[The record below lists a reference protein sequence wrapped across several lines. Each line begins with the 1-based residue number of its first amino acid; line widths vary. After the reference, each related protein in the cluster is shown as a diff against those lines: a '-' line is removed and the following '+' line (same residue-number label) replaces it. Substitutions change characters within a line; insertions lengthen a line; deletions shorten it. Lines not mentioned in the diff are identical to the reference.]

1 MTDKKT
7 IKAEPR
13 PPRKSKPRTRGARGA
28 PRKRSLGFR
37 VLYWSG
43 VVAAWAFVGLI
54 LFGIYI
60 AHDLPNVSE
69 LQPPEAEPSIVVLA
83 RDGSTIATY
92 GDVHGEWLAFEEF
105 PAPLLAAV
113 IATEDRRFFTHVG
126 FDLQGLIRAGVKN
139 LLSGRIVEGGSTITQ
154 QLAKNMFLS
163 SERTYRR
170 KLQELMLAFWLEMKL
185 SKQEILTL
193 YLNRMYFGSRAY
205 GVDAAAHTYFG
216 HGARHLSVAESAMIV
231 GLLKA
236 PSALAPNRNYDAALR
251 RSHDVL
257 GAMVA
262 VDAISPAE
270 AEIAMAN
277 PPRIVRSMTGA
288 DSRYFADWV
297 VERLPRSVTAQGVP
311 LVVHTTLDP
320 QAQVIAE
327 RALRHS
333 LNTDGIPGNIS
344 QGAAVVMT
352 TDGSVV
358 AMVGGRSYAESQFN
372 RAVQARR
379 QPGSAF
385 KLFVYVAA
393 IDAGIDPDS
402 TMRDS
407 PVVFGK
413 WSPVNYS
420 GNYQGEVSLRQAFAE
435 SINTVAVKLSERVDR
450 DRVIRI
456 AHIMGIKSPL
466 ASHPSIALGTSEVSL
481 LELTAAYGVVASG
494 GYEVVPDPIVEIRS
508 ARGEVIYRRLPKV
521 ANRLI
526 APRANDM
533 IRELLVQAVESGTGR
548 AARWGGPAAGKT
560 GTSQGFRDAW
570 FIGMS
575 GDYVAGVWLGNDDE
589 TPMNKVTGGGAPAR
603 LWGAIMRGLARGMDI
618 TPAGSPKMRP
628 ERPQVVER
636 AGEDN
641 EGLFSRLRAKLRG
654 LENE

>member
-1 MTDKKT
+1 MTS
-7 IKAEPR
+7 PR
-13 PPRKSKPRTRGARGA
+13 TPRRSKPQPKRAKRPSRKPA
-28 PRKRSLGFR
+28 PKRPRL
-37 VLYWSG
+37 LYRLFYWAA
-43 VVAAWAFVGLI
+43 VAGAWAMVGLL
-54 LFGIYI
+54 LFGLYI
-60 AHDLPNVSE
+60 AHDLPNVNE
-69 LQPPEAEPSIVVLA
+69 LQPPKAEPSIVVLA

-126 FDLQGLIRAGVKN
+126 FDLQGLARAGFRN
-139 LLSGRIVEGGSTITQ
+139 LVSGRIVEGGSTITQ

-216 HGARHLSVAESAMIV
+216 HGARHLSVAEAAMIV

-236 PSALAPNRNYDAALR
+236 PSALAPSRNYDAALR
-251 RSHDVL
+251 RSHDVI

-262 VDAISPAE
+262 VDALTPTE

-277 PPRIVRSMTGA
+277 PPRLVRSMTGA

-297 VERLPRSVTAQGVP
+297 VERLPRSVTAEGVP
-311 LVVHTTLDP
+311 LVVQTTLDP

-327 RALRHS
+327 RALRQS
-333 LNTDGIPGNIS
+333 LNSDGIPGNIS

-352 TDGSVV
+352 TDGSVI
-358 AMVGGRSYAESQFN
+358 AMVGGRSYGESQFN

-402 TMRDS
+402 TMRDT

-413 WSPVNYS
+413 WRPVNYG
-420 GNYQGEVSLRQAFAE
+420 GNYLGEVSLRQAFAQ

-466 ASHPSIALGTSEVSL
+466 ASHPSIALGTSEVNL

-494 GYEVVPDPIVEIRS
+494 GYQVEPDPIVEIRS
-508 ARGEVIYRRLPKV
+508 AKGEVIYRRLPKV
-521 ANRLI
+521 ASRLI
-526 APRANDM
+526 APHANDM

-560 GTSQGFRDAW
+560 GTSQDFRDAW

-575 GDYVAGVWLGNDDE
+575 GDFVTGVWLGNDDE
-589 TPMNKVTGGGAPAR
+589 TPMNKVTGGGAPAK
-603 LWGAIMRGLARGMDI
+603 LWGSIMRGLAQGMVI
-618 TPAGSPKMRP
+618 EPAGRPKMRP
-628 ERPQVVER
+628 EPPQVVEN

-641 EGLFSRLRAKLRG
+641 EGLFSRLRARLRALDG
-654 LENE
+654 E